1 MLSAAARRR
10 VGKGEARAAITRI
23 AECPAGRRRSGP
35 HFSNCATFGKVAKPI
50 YWAKKGTSVVG
61 AAADH
66 ANLGR

>member
-50 YWAKKGTSVVG
+50 YWTKKGTSGVG

-66 ANLGR
+66 ANHGR